1 MAESQSIRCL
11 VVPVGD
17 VQWLVPAAVVAEVT
31 DPGTAVPGGGGDRL
45 AGFADWRG
53 RRIPLMRPDSEP
65 APVTQGGASRLL
77 VLKALSGALPV
88 SHYGIVTQGI
98 PRIAGVTVDTLAP
111 GDTEVDDGRFTPVL
125 AAGESALLPRLDAL
139 EPELAAALAAAG
151 GVNP

>member
-11 VVPVGD
+11 VVPVGG

-31 DPGTAVPGGGGDRL
+31 DPGTAVPEGGHDRL

-53 RRIPLMRPDSEP
+53 RRIPLMRPDDDTP
-65 APVTQGGASRLL
+65 ATHGGSRLL
-77 VLKALSGALPV
+77 VLKALSGTLPV
-88 SHYGIVTQGI
+88 SHYGVVTQGI
-98 PRIAGVTVDTLAP
+98 PRIASVTMDTLAP
-111 GDTEVDDGRFTPVL
+111 GDAGVDDERFIPVL

-139 EPELAAALAAAG
+139 EPELASALAAAG